1 MSLSSLP
8 LPLDRSFPLN
18 QPFHGLVMFAGDMS
32 VLMLSQLLCLQYLRH
47 GDPVVLVDGAN
58 AYNALLLSEAARA
71 ERLNLHVMLDALRLS
86 RVYTCHQLEAL
97 ITEHLR
103 PAITTLRPRAILC
116 LGLLDPLADE
126 DLPAT
131 EATRIFRRML
141 PVLQDVSCHLPVLA
155 ACPDPDVPALERREL
170 LHGFGRRLLHVAPW
184 HFTVRPGTGG
194 GMWIS
199 RERPDP
205 ARWEWTTRSPV
216 DRAHRPRYLTRRR

>member
-1 MSLSSLP
+1 MSLSGLP
-8 LPLDRSFPLN
+8 LPLDRSFPLD
-18 QPFHGLVMFAGDMS
+18 QAFRGLVMFTGHTS
-32 VLMLSQLLCLQYLRH
+32 VLMLSQLLCLQYLRR

-71 ERLNLHVMLDALRLS
+71 ERLNLHLMLDALRLS

-103 PAITTLRPRAILC
+103 PAIATLRPRAILC
-116 LGLLDPLADE
+116 LGLLDTLADE
-126 DLPAT
+126 DVSSA

-141 PVLQDVSCHLPVLA
+141 PVLREISGHLPILA
-155 ACPDPDVPALERREL
+155 ACPDPGIPVLERRA
-170 LHGFGRRLLHVAPW
+170 LHDGFGRRLLDDAPW
-184 HFTVRPGTGG
+184 HFTVSPGDGG

-205 ARWEWTTRSPV
+205 ARWEWAPRSPV
-216 DRAHRPRYLTRRR
+216 DRADRPRYLNRRR

>member
-1 MSLSSLP
+1 MALSSLP

-18 QPFHGLVMFAGDMS
+18 QPFHGLVMFTGHAS
-32 VLMLSQLLCLQYLRH
+32 ALTLSQLLCLQYLRH

-71 ERLNLHVMLDALRLS
+71 ERLDLRVMLDALRLS

-97 ITEHLR
+97 ITEHLQ
-103 PAITTLRPRAILC
+103 PAIATLRPRAILC

-126 DLPAT
+126 DVPAA

-141 PVLQDVSCHLPVLA
+141 PVLTEISCHLPLLA
-155 ACPDPDVPALERREL
+155 ACPDPGIPVLQRREL
-170 LHGFGRRLLHVAPW
+170 HDGFGRRLLHGAPW
-184 HFTVRPGTGG
+184 HFVVRPGDGG

-205 ARWEWTTRSPV
+205 ARWEWTARSPA
-216 DRAHRPRYLTRRR
+216 DRQERPRYLNRRR